1 MVWSAVN
8 AINTTLLHTVHQT
21 SLLGVAC
28 YIYIYIYI
36 FKLHV
41 MYINFFEKKV
51 TLLQV
56 VINFLLSEKNLK

>member
-1 MVWSAVN
+1 MSQCFYHFLISMHMVWSAVN

-36 FKLHV
+36 
-41 MYINFFEKKV
+41 YIQITRNV
-51 TLLQV
+51 Y
-56 VINFLLSEKNLK
+56 